1 MKLKIQKQK
10 VYKEIMK
17 KNNGE
22 QFINSNLLADLK

>member
-22 QFINSNLLADLK
+22 QFINGNLLADLK